1 MKVFFPQFVK
11 ALLVEYALVPKAVG
25 LLVELRLEMAGQHFL
40 YLACVGFAAV
50 EREEFQLMLL
60 CGGQGRCFHKSFLSF

>member
-25 LLVELRLEMAGQHFL
+25 LLVELRLEMAGRTSCISR
-40 YLACVGFAAV
+40 A
-50 EREEFQLMLL
+50 
-60 CGGQGRCFHKSFLSF
+60 